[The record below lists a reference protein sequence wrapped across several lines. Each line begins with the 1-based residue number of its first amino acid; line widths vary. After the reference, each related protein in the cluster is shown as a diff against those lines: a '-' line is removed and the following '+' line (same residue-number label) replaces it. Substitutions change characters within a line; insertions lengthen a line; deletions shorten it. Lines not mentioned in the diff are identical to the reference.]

1 MIYEFRVPLIVTQMS
16 GATIECLYAKPGDAL
31 KLGSKLVDLSIDLS
45 SAFAQECPPISFY
58 RVVMREA
65 AWLRKFDIAL
75 GQFFRPDEVMAVFST
90 APDEDIDQAAARI
103 VRTTVAGIVHHEDMW
118 TGSHA

>member
-1 MIYEFRVPLIVTQMS
+1 MPSHLVLS
-16 GATIECLYAKPGDAL
+16 GGDAR
-31 KLGSKLVDLSIDLS
+31 GSLV
-45 SAFAQECPPISFY
+45 
-58 RVVMREA
+58 
-65 AWLRKFDIAL
+65 RKFDIAL
-75 GQFFRPDEVMAVFST
+75 GQFCRPDEVMAVFST